1 MDILDRAKFTNIV
14 TFKFIHLQRKNF
26 VECSVWIRIYNFFS
40 HTFDN
45 LILFRWYFT
54 DEKDGNLT
62 ERKKGKEMRHR
73 RLTVNLFIQSVVD
86 DARSRYLTDEGG
98 EGGGGDREFEA

>member
-1 MDILDRAKFTNIV
+1 
-14 TFKFIHLQRKNF
+14 
-26 VECSVWIRIYNFFS
+26 
-40 HTFDN
+40 
-45 LILFRWYFT
+45 
-54 DEKDGNLT
+54 
-62 ERKKGKEMRHR
+62 MRHR